1 MITMP
6 ADVLATDV
14 SGGWDGESEDT
25 NTGRINPNK
34 ETGMSWA
41 EHQRIVCA
49 ARSLLVTEIQL
60 APDAVKKVFESLK
73 AAFNEQDSK
82 YVVRVSKGIHQPTVN
97 PHIQLYL
104 QGTYRQQGQTFLQD
118 HGKMFHLNLSAVDTA
133 EKSDSFQWKGV
144 QFSYKHN
151 GMFYQWPVNAPI
163 TMKSMAVGRR
173 NSVSSVDLQTYIR
186 KLADDKVAAEN
197 QLKQDKFETAWANL
211 IAKHKPSNNKP
222 TKNFHK
228 GDTVIHLKA
237 NPRPFHIKYD
247 LVTGLINK
255 TNSTGGYLEAAY

>member
-25 NTGRINPNK
+25 NTGRINPN
-34 ETGMSWA
+34 
-41 EHQRIVCA
+41 
-49 ARSLLVTEIQL
+49 
-60 APDAVKKVFESLK
+60 
-73 AAFNEQDSK
+73 NEQGSK

-104 QGTYRQQGQTFLQD
+104 QGTYRQQGQIFLKD
-118 HGKMFHLNLSAVDTA
+118 HGKKFHLNLSAVDTA
-133 EKSDSFQWKGV
+133 EKRDSFQWKGV

-151 GMFYQWPVNAPI
+151 GMFYQWPLNAPI

-173 NSVSSVDLQTYIR
+173 NSVSSVDLQTYIGKVACD
-186 KLADDKVAAEN
+186 KLAAEN
-197 QLKQDKFETAWANL
+197 QLKQEKFDAAWATL
-211 IAKHKPSNNKP
+211 IEKYKPSNNKP

-237 NPRPFHIKYD
+237 NPRAFHIKYD
-247 LVTGLINK
+247 PVTTLINK
-255 TNSTGGYLEAAY
+255 TNPSGGVIEAT